1 VWGTTAIDYDYF
13 FNKAG
18 LSVSNELAGE
28 ATPYFG
34 AYIRGD
40 NVSNVVRDSGA
51 YTNGIYVGD
60 EILEVNGLKFTDS
73 SQLTDGKKI
82 GDSVKVKVKRSGAEF
97 TYDIPLLRNP
107 AVNYSLS
114 KMTGMTVDQA
124 KVYNKLVHN

>member
-1 VWGTTAIDYDYF
+1 M
-13 FNKAG
+13 
-18 LSVSNELAGE
+18 
-28 ATPYFG
+28 
-34 AYIRGD
+34 
-40 NVSNVVRDSGA
+40 
-51 YTNGIYVGD
+51 YVGD